1 MSVEIRGFEDVVD
14 DLDRV
19 SGLEGADAGEV
30 DVSIADLFPRDFM
43 EPYTAFVSVQAFFE
57 ASPWTVETESDFDD
71 IPEDALDK
79 HVDANT
85 GFRSWE
91 TMLTA
96 AAREWILRKI
106 AA

>member
-19 SGLEGADAGEV
+19 SGLEGAAAGEV

-43 EPYTAFVSVQAFFE
+43 ETYTAFGSVQAFFE

-71 IPEDALDK
+71 IPEDAFDDY
-79 HVDANT
+79 VDEHT
-85 GFRSWE
+85 GFSTWE
-91 TMLTA
+91 AMLSA
-96 AAREWILRKI
+96 GAREWLLREMT
-106 AA
+106 